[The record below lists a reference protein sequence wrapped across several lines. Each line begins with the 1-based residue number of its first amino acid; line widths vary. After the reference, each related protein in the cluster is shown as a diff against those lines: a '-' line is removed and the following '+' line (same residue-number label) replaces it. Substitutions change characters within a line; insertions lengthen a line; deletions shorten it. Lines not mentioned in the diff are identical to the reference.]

1 MGLRIHFGSDDF
13 VRTRLAQTP
22 DPMWEVLLSLH
33 MLQTNDGPLV
43 FDQWR
48 RDLRSRL
55 DPAARRLLALAPP
68 SGYSPDFL
76 TPAAGAGGLDL
87 GLSALMSTPRGRLR
101 DDLTRFAVSQGR
113 TAPWMRG
120 IAEGDPE
127 ALRGLGEA
135 VQSYYRVA
143 LAPHWSRVRAE
154 VGADLAAR
162 SRVMTAAG
170 LPSGAFD
177 HLMRTLH
184 PTLEWQSP
192 VLIMHGPHVEGDL
205 HLDGRG
211 LLLLPSFF
219 CWRKPTV
226 LRSHDLPP
234 VVVYPIEH
242 SPLQLAPGR
251 GPGGRDRGSQGLV
264 ALLGRTRATLL
275 EAVAEGGTTTEL
287 ARTADI
293 AAATASHHVSVLREA
308 GLLITRRVGGAALHT
323 LTPLGVQLL
332 NGRRVA

>member
-1 MGLRIHFGSDDF
+1 MGLRIHFGSDD
-13 VRTRLAQTP
+13 VARTRLAQTP

-33 MLQTNDGPLV
+33 MLQTTDGPLV
-43 FDQWR
+43 FDRWR
-48 RDLRSRL
+48 REVRGRL
-55 DPAARRLLALAPP
+55 DPGARRLLALAPP
-68 SGYSPDFL
+68 RGYSPDFL

-87 GLSALMSTPRGRLR
+87 GVSALMSTPRGRLR
-101 DDLTRFAVSQGR
+101 DDLTQFAVSQGH

-120 IAEGDPE
+120 IADGDLD
-127 ALRGLGEA
+127 ALKGLGEA
-135 VQSYYRVA
+135 VRSYYRVA

-154 VGADLAAR
+154 VTADIAAR
-162 SRVMTAAG
+162 GRMTRTVAD

-177 HLMRTLH
+177 HLLRTLH
-184 PTLEWQSP
+184 PTLEWSPP

-219 CWRKPTV
+219 CWRKPTM
-226 LRSHDLPP
+226 LRGRDLPP

-242 SPLQLAPGR
+242 NPSQLLTGREASGR
-251 GPGGRDRGSQGLV
+251 GQALV

-308 GLLITRRVGGAALHT
+308 GLLITRRVGGAAHHT

-332 NGRRVA
+332 NGRCMA